1 MDTFFLTVTACDR
14 VFYKGRA
21 LQVVMPL
28 EDGEKAIQAHHENMV
43 FAVDIGEIRIQ
54 TQEGEWITG
63 VVGRGFAQVINNRV
77 SILVDTAEHPDE
89 IDVRRAREAKER
101 AQEQLRQKQSIQEY
115 YVAGFPGTCHVPSS
129 LQHERQHK
137 YIILLFTLGY
147 IIFYKPVFHIAV
159 EFLYRRIVSSAL

>member
-1 MDTFFLTVTACDR
+1 MDPFFLTVTACDR

-115 YVAGFPGTCHVPSS
+115 YMSQAS
-129 LQHERQHK
+129 LARAMSRLRYSTK
-137 YIILLFTLGY
+137 DSINI
-147 IIFYKPVFHIAV
+147 
-159 EFLYRRIVSSAL
+159 